1 MQGDGTAVCLQD
13 MPGAFTFSMHGATN
27 FPVRK
32 QQSDL
37 DVPLPDGMEDAEY
50 LRYPIFAHP
59 ARLAYG
65 LTAAMPLLS
74 SCACHLSK

>member
-1 MQGDGTAVCLQD
+1 MCLQD
-13 MPGAFTFSMHGATN
+13 TPEAFTFSMHGATN

-50 LRYPIFAHP
+50 LRYP
-59 ARLAYG
+59 
-65 LTAAMPLLS
+65 
-74 SCACHLSK
+74 SKRIL